1 MTARLPRRGLLAQ
14 MGAATLAGCA
24 PARKDGVVLRF
35 WAMGREGEVVQTL
48 MPAFERRNP
57 GVRVDV
63 QQLPWSAA
71 HAKLVTGFAGGSLP
85 DVCEVGNTWL
95 PEFAALGALEPLDA
109 LVAASR
115 VVRPADDFP
124 GIWRTNVVDGVL
136 CGAPWYVDT
145 RLLFYRRDL
154 LAKAGFPAAPT
165 TWAQW
170 MAAMQA
176 VKGLAGDGGYPA
188 LLPLN
193 EFEPL
198 LTLAL
203 QQDDPLL
210 RDGGG
215 RGNFRS
221 PGFRRAL
228 AFYGEV
234 FQRGLAPLESSTQIG
249 NLYDEF
255 DRGSFAFYISGPWNL
270 GEFRRRLPPTRQ
282 DIWMTAPMP
291 GPAGPGAGIA
301 GGSSLAVFRGSRDKA
316 AAWRLVEYL
325 SQSQVQSRFSALTGD
340 LSPRRDAWSA
350 PPLAGDAKAAA
361 FRDQLER
368 VKPTPQVPEW
378 ERIATE
384 MQLVAEQMVHGRLS
398 IDQAAAEI
406 DRRADRLLEKR
417 RWMLARRAG
426 VAP

>member
-1 MTARLPRRGLLAQ
+1 
-14 MGAATLAGCA
+14 
-24 PARKDGVVLRF
+24 
-35 WAMGREGEVVQTL
+35 
-48 MPAFERRNP
+48 
-57 GVRVDV
+57 
-63 QQLPWSAA
+63 
-71 HAKLVTGFAGGSLP
+71 
-85 DVCEVGNTWL
+85 
-95 PEFAALGALEPLDA
+95 
-109 LVAASR
+109 
-115 VVRPADDFP
+115 
-124 GIWRTNVVDGVL
+124 
-136 CGAPWYVDT
+136 
-145 RLLFYRRDL
+145 
-154 LAKAGFPAAPT
+154 
-165 TWAQW
+165 
-170 MAAMQA
+170 
-176 VKGLAGDGGYPA
+176 
-188 LLPLN
+188 
-193 EFEPL
+193 
-198 LTLAL
+198 
-203 QQDDPLL
+203 
-210 RDGGG
+210 
-215 RGNFRS
+215 S